1 MIVIKRDNP
10 QIFGGKA
17 YLVNSQE
24 NMAMNV
30 VADAITVHRGP
41 LTQLLLA
48 HDVQVNPTATKEEL
62 LDALT
67 KAFRTNKDFS
77 VAFAKQFA
85 TSGKK
90 YSNYGDGESS
100 SDIANDTENA
110 DFWAGSNSGSS
121 SGSSS
126 NNNSGGG
133 MSGAGYLG
141 LINGIVNGVGGIL
154 GLFAKPDTTGA
165 QLNYNQQILM
175 LAAQKEAQKKRNQ
188 TIAIVSVSALIIG
201 TVIFLVWYAKKNK
214 AL

>member
-48 HDVQVNPTATKEEL
+48 HDVQVNQAATNEEL

-90 YSNYGDGESS
+90 YSNYGDDSTSMIGEDSE
-100 SDIANDTENA
+100 DGNA
-110 DFWAGSNSGSS
+110 DFWGSGSS

-154 GLFAKPDTTGA
+154 GLFAKPDSTGA